1 MSAMFFQTRF
11 GSSAYHCVL
20 VLLLMRE
27 IFVAYETTTSILTFS
42 TDRATNRSLKRE
54 LCYVEVQGILM
65 FFQINI
71 LCCRTRMEFGDFKES
86 QTQKASS
93 YWVLLLDMKAVNN
106 KQCS

>member
-1 MSAMFFQTRF
+1 
-11 GSSAYHCVL
+11 
-20 VLLLMRE
+20 MRE

-71 LCCRTRMEFGDFKES
+71 LCCKTGMEFIADVARK
-86 QTQKASS
+86 KASAHG
-93 YWVLLLDMKAVNN
+93 VKD
-106 KQCS
+106 